1 MRKSGT
7 YKAFL

>member
-7 YKAFL
+7 IHRCS